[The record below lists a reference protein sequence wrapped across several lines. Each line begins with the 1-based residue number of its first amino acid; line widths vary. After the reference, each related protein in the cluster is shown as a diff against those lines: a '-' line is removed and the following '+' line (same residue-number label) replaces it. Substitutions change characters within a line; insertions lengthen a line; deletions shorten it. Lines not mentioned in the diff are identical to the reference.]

1 MNDMIET
8 KMQTPIEW
16 SGQVVITTSQLA
28 EVYGTEPNNIKNNF
42 NNHKENFIKGKH
54 FFYLQGEDLKE
65 FKNLVND
72 IDLVAKGTSQLYLW
86 TERGANRHCKILD
99 TDKAWEQFDNLEE
112 TYFKIKQKNIDMTQL
127 SPQLQLMNLL
137 VENMNKQELEQ
148 KRQAEALQ
156 RLEDKTNKQTEAL
169 QTVKDTFS
177 KSETE
182 EETVQWVNHCIN
194 KIAESPNFVY
204 SFGNRYA
211 AAKNESYNRLSTKAG
226 CRLDQKLRN
235 SIARAEERGYTK
247 AQINTINKLS
257 VIMADKRLKQIYIG
271 VIKEMMIA
279 YCVEIA

>member
-8 KMQTPIEW
+8 TMQTPIEIALGIDENGMTTASKLYSFLELSQSNYSKW
-16 SGQVVITTSQLA
+16 CRANITDNEFA
-28 EVYGTEPNNIKNNF
+28 EE
-42 NNHKENFIKGKH
+42 
-54 FFYLQGEDLKE
+54 
-65 FKNLVND
+65 
-72 IDLVAKGTSQLYLW
+72 
-86 TERGANRHCKILD
+86 
-99 TDKAWEQFDNLEE
+99 
-112 TYFKIKQKNIDMTQL
+112 NIDFVRFVIKYESGVGVKEREDFKLTAHFAKKLSVKGNSAKAEEAREYFTRVEERAKQLVIDRTKL

>member
-1 MNDMIET
+1 MNDMIES
-8 KMQTPIEW
+8 KIQTPIEIALGIDENGMTTASKLYSFLELSQSNYSKW
-16 SGQVVITTSQLA
+16 CRANITDNEFA
-28 EVYGTEPNNIKNNF
+28 EE
-42 NNHKENFIKGKH
+42 
-54 FFYLQGEDLKE
+54 
-65 FKNLVND
+65 
-72 IDLVAKGTSQLYLW
+72 
-86 TERGANRHCKILD
+86 
-99 TDKAWEQFDNLEE
+99 
-112 TYFKIKQKNIDMTQL
+112 NIDFVRFVIKYESGVGVKEREDFKLTAHFAKKLSVKGNSAKAEEAREYFTRVEERAKQLVIDRTKL

>member
-8 KMQTPIEW
+8 TMQTPIEIALGIDENGMTTASKLYSFLELSQSNYSKW
-16 SGQVVITTSQLA
+16 CRANITDNEFA
-28 EVYGTEPNNIKNNF
+28 EE
-42 NNHKENFIKGKH
+42 
-54 FFYLQGEDLKE
+54 
-65 FKNLVND
+65 
-72 IDLVAKGTSQLYLW
+72 
-86 TERGANRHCKILD
+86 
-99 TDKAWEQFDNLEE
+99 
-112 TYFKIKQKNIDMTQL
+112 NIDFVRFVIKYESGVGVKEREDFKLTAHFAKKLSVKGNSAKAEEAREYFTRVEERAKQLVIDRTKL

-177 KSETE
+177 KSEAE

-271 VIKEMMIA
+271 VIKEMMIQ
-279 YCVEIA
+279 YCVEVA

>member
-8 KMQTPIEW
+8 TMQTPIEIALGIDENGMTTASKLYSFLELSQSNYSKW
-16 SGQVVITTSQLA
+16 CRANITDNEFA
-28 EVYGTEPNNIKNNF
+28 EE
-42 NNHKENFIKGKH
+42 
-54 FFYLQGEDLKE
+54 
-65 FKNLVND
+65 
-72 IDLVAKGTSQLYLW
+72 
-86 TERGANRHCKILD
+86 
-99 TDKAWEQFDNLEE
+99 
-112 TYFKIKQKNIDMTQL
+112 NIDFVRFVIKYESGVGVKEREDFKLTAHFAKKLSVKGNSAKAEEAREYFTRVEERAKQLVIDRTKL

-194 KIAESPNFVY
+194 KIAESSNFVY

-257 VIMADKRLKQIYIG
+257 VIMANKRLKQIYIG

>member
-8 KMQTPIEW
+8 TMQTPIEIALGIDENGMTTASKLYSFLELSQSNYSKW
-16 SGQVVITTSQLA
+16 CRANITDNEFA
-28 EVYGTEPNNIKNNF
+28 EE
-42 NNHKENFIKGKH
+42 
-54 FFYLQGEDLKE
+54 
-65 FKNLVND
+65 
-72 IDLVAKGTSQLYLW
+72 
-86 TERGANRHCKILD
+86 
-99 TDKAWEQFDNLEE
+99 
-112 TYFKIKQKNIDMTQL
+112 NIDFVRFVIKYESGVGVKEREDFKLTAHFAKKLSVKGNSAKAEEAREYFTRVEERAKQLVIDRTKL

-194 KIAESPNFVY
+194 KIAESSNFVY

-211 AAKNESYNRLSTKAG
+211 AVKNESYNRLSTKAG

>member
-1 MNDMIET
+1 MNDMIVH
-8 KMQTPIEW
+8 IEN
-16 SGQVVITTSQLA
+16 SDISVKEYNGQRVVT
-28 EVYGTEPNNIKNNF
+28 
-42 NNHKENFIKGKH
+42 
-54 FFYLQGEDLKE
+54 
-65 FKNLVND
+65 FKD
-72 IDLVAKGTSQLYLW
+72 IDLVHGRPDGTARKRFNDNREHLIINEDYFVRKTDEAKKEYGITAPNGLVLLTEQGYLMLVKSFTDDLAWKVQRQLV
-86 TERGANRHCKILD
+86 N
-99 TDKAWEQFDNLEE
+99 
-112 TYFKIKQKNIDMTQL
+112 TYFKQSETIDRTKL

-271 VIKEMMIA
+271 VIKEMMIQ
-279 YCVEIA
+279 YCVEVA

>member
-8 KMQTPIEW
+8 TMQTPIEIALGIDENGMTTASKLYSFLELSQSNYSKW
-16 SGQVVITTSQLA
+16 CRANITDNEFA
-28 EVYGTEPNNIKNNF
+28 EE
-42 NNHKENFIKGKH
+42 
-54 FFYLQGEDLKE
+54 
-65 FKNLVND
+65 
-72 IDLVAKGTSQLYLW
+72 
-86 TERGANRHCKILD
+86 
-99 TDKAWEQFDNLEE
+99 
-112 TYFKIKQKNIDMTQL
+112 NIDFVRFVIKYESGVGVKEREDFKLTAHFAKKLSVKGNSAKAEEAREYFTRVEERAKQLVIDRTKL

-177 KSETE
+177 KSEAE

-271 VIKEMMIA
+271 VIKEMMIQYYA
-279 YCVEIA
+279 EVA

>member
-8 KMQTPIEW
+8 TMQTPIEIALGIGENGMTTASKLYSFLELSQSNYSKW
-16 SGQVVITTSQLA
+16 CRANITDNEFA
-28 EVYGTEPNNIKNNF
+28 EE
-42 NNHKENFIKGKH
+42 
-54 FFYLQGEDLKE
+54 
-65 FKNLVND
+65 
-72 IDLVAKGTSQLYLW
+72 
-86 TERGANRHCKILD
+86 
-99 TDKAWEQFDNLEE
+99 
-112 TYFKIKQKNIDMTQL
+112 NIDFVRFVIKYESGVGVKEREDFKLTAHFAKKLSVKGNSAKAEEAREYFTRVEERAKQLVIDRTKL

-177 KSETE
+177 KSEAE

-271 VIKEMMIA
+271 VIKEMMIQ
-279 YCVEIA
+279 YCVEVA

>member
-8 KMQTPIEW
+8 TMQTPIEIALGIDENGMTTASKLYSFLELSQSNYSKW
-16 SGQVVITTSQLA
+16 CRANITDNEFA
-28 EVYGTEPNNIKNNF
+28 EE
-42 NNHKENFIKGKH
+42 
-54 FFYLQGEDLKE
+54 
-65 FKNLVND
+65 
-72 IDLVAKGTSQLYLW
+72 
-86 TERGANRHCKILD
+86 
-99 TDKAWEQFDNLEE
+99 
-112 TYFKIKQKNIDMTQL
+112 NIDFVRFVIKYESGVGVKEREDFKLTAHFAKKLSVKGNSAKAEEAREYFTRVEERAKQLVIDRTKL

-204 SFGNRYA
+204 FFGNRYA

>member
-8 KMQTPIEW
+8 TMQTPIEVALGIDENGMTTASKLYSFLELSQSNYSKW
-16 SGQVVITTSQLA
+16 CRTNITDNEFA
-28 EVYGTEPNNIKNNF
+28 EE
-42 NNHKENFIKGKH
+42 
-54 FFYLQGEDLKE
+54 
-65 FKNLVND
+65 
-72 IDLVAKGTSQLYLW
+72 
-86 TERGANRHCKILD
+86 
-99 TDKAWEQFDNLEE
+99 
-112 TYFKIKQKNIDMTQL
+112 NIDFVRFVIKYESGVGVKEREDFKLTAHFAKKLSVKGNSAKAEEAREYFTRVEERAKQLVIDRTKL

-279 YCVEIA
+279 YCVEIS

>member
-8 KMQTPIEW
+8 TMQTPIEIALGIDENGMTTASKLYSFLELSQSNYSKW
-16 SGQVVITTSQLA
+16 CRTNITDNEFA
-28 EVYGTEPNNIKNNF
+28 EE
-42 NNHKENFIKGKH
+42 
-54 FFYLQGEDLKE
+54 
-65 FKNLVND
+65 
-72 IDLVAKGTSQLYLW
+72 
-86 TERGANRHCKILD
+86 
-99 TDKAWEQFDNLEE
+99 
-112 TYFKIKQKNIDMTQL
+112 NIDFVRFVIKYESGVGVKEREDFKLTAHFAKKLSVKGNSAKAEEAREYFTRVEERAKQLVIDRTKL

-271 VIKEMMIA
+271 VIKEMMIS